1 MMCLYS
7 LLLLLLNRRE
17 LPAAIRIRFVRA
29 GVLVWSTLF
38 FGVLAVLTIWQQ
50 IERITR

>member
-7 LLLLLLNRRE
+7 VLLLLLNRRE
-17 LPAAIRIRFVRA
+17 LPQALRIGSIRA

-38 FGVLAVLTIWQQ
+38 FGVLAALTIWQQ
-50 IERITR
+50 FERLTR